1 MTIRGGFMDRMQG
14 QEEVFQLTDLNRGS
28 VSMLWRYLR
37 AQRGRLALALL
48 ATMTVTATT
57 LSMPYL
63 AKVAVDTSI
72 AQGDLAGLT
81 LVALLYLA
89 LNGLYW
95 FAAYWQQYLSSWVG
109 QQVVYAIR
117 RDLYTHVLRQSLAFY
132 DRERVGQVVSRLTND
147 VNALAEAV
155 SSGVLNM
162 MSDALTLIG
171 IISIMAWLDFRLA
184 VVTLLSVP
192 VVIVSMG
199 YLGKQ
204 MRQAYREAQQA
215 LAEVNTGVEQGVTGM
230 RVVQSL
236 SKESFTAEQFES
248 LSLRNMKA
256 NLRTSL
262 LFAAVFPTM
271 TVTNMLGVA
280 LVLGYGGTLVAQG
293 AITIGTLL
301 AFLGYVYRFF
311 GPLREISLIYNTF
324 QAAAAS
330 LDRITDYMGRT
341 PEVPEPTQPER
352 PAGGFEGGFN
362 FEKVT
367 FGYEERAVLQDLS
380 LSAKP
385 GETIALVGPTGA
397 GKSTLARLLARLY
410 DVQEGEVTIDGVDIR
425 QIKRKNL
432 RQLINVIPQ
441 DIFLFADTVRENIR
455 YGNPNADDTQ
465 VEGAA
470 KRAQAHEFITKLSH
484 GYESQVGELGAMLSG
499 GQRQLVA
506 FARSLLADPRILIL
520 DEATAN
526 VDAYTEARIQA
537 ALDEIRL
544 GRTTVIIAHRFSTL
558 RIADKIVVVNNG
570 QIVGEGS
577 HETLIAE
584 NTVYQSLYQQ
594 LWKKET

>member
-1 MTIRGGFMDRMQG
+1 MTIRGGFMTRLQG
-14 QEEVFQLTDLNRGS
+14 QEDGFQLTDLNRGS
-28 VSMLWRYLR
+28 IQMLWRYLQ
-37 AQRGRLALALL
+37 AQKGKLALALL

-63 AKVAVDTSI
+63 TKVAVDTTI
-72 AQGDLAGLT
+72 AQGDLAGLS
-81 LVALLYLA
+81 LVALFYLA
-89 LNGLYW
+89 LNGIYW
-95 FAAYWQQYLSSWVG
+95 FSSYWQQYLSSWVG
-109 QQVVYAIR
+109 QQVVYGIR
-117 RDLYTHVLRQSLAFY
+117 RDLYTHVLRQSLAFF

-162 MSDALTLIG
+162 ISDALTLLG
-171 IISIMAWLDFRLA
+171 IITIMVWLDMRLA
-184 VVTLLSVP
+184 VVVLVSVP
-192 VVIVSMG
+192 VVVVSMG

-215 LAEVNTGVEQGVTGM
+215 LAAVNTGVEQGVTGM

-236 SKESFTAEQFES
+236 SKESFTVEQFEN

-341 PEVPEPTQPER
+341 PEIPDPTQPEC
-352 PAGGFEGGFN
+352 PEGGFDGA
-362 FEKVT
+362 FALEQVT
-367 FGYEERAVLQDLS
+367 FGYGQRMVLHDLS
-380 LSAKP
+380 LTASP

-410 DVQEGEVTIDGVDIR
+410 DVQEGEVCIDGVDVR
-425 QIKRKNL
+425 QIKREDL
-432 RQLINVIPQ
+432 RQLVTVIPQ
-441 DIFLFADTVRENIR
+441 DVFLFADTIRENIR
-455 YGNPNADDTQ
+455 YGDPQADDDQ
-465 VEGAA
+465 VEDAA
-470 KRAQAHEFITKLSH
+470 RRAQAHLFISKLPN

-506 FARSLLADPRILIL
+506 FARALLADPRILVL

-526 VDAYTEARIQA
+526 IDAITEAKIQR
-537 ALDEIRL
+537 ALDEIRRE
-544 GRTTVIIAHRFSTL
+544 RTTLIIAHRFSTL
-558 RIADKIVVVNNG
+558 RKADRIVVIDEG
-570 QIVGEGS
+570 RIVGDGS
-577 HETLIAE
+577 HEELIAN
-584 NTVYQSLYQQ
+584 NTIYQALYQR
-594 LWKKET
+594 LWKDDA